1 MQKLL
6 SPLHLSAILL
16 LAGLLVTAGCSSMR
30 FPGVYRIDVGQ
41 GNLITEEMLD
51 KLRVGMTTRQVE
63 YVMGSPMIT
72 DTFHPD
78 RWDYFYS
85 LETGKGIHVENQLT
99 LYFEGER
106 LARIDTNDYKDPDKL
121 RDDLMQQ
128 MGLTPAPTIE
138 PSAEAPEPEAGQDL
152 DNDL

>member
-51 KLRVGMTTRQVE
+51 KLRVGMTPRQVE

-85 LETGKGIHVENQLT
+85 LETGKGIPRCAT
-99 LYFEGER
+99 R
-106 LARIDTNDYKDPDKL
+106 RRAPAR
-121 RDDLMQQ
+121 R
-128 MGLTPAPTIE
+128 
-138 PSAEAPEPEAGQDL
+138 
-152 DNDL
+152 